1 MYMYSIRLQAESEV
15 CKVLVNAVSNAYLY
29 LTDSKLYSIGFTVEE
44 K

>member
-1 MYMYSIRLQAESEV
+1 MYMYSIRLQADTV
-15 CKVLVNAVSNAYLY
+15 GKVLVIAVSNAYLY

>member
-1 MYMYSIRLQAESEV
+1 MYSIRLQADKVS
-15 CKVLVNAVSNAYLY
+15 KVLVNSVSNAYLY